1 MPTNKKQSVAS
12 VKDVKRG
19 QNKETRRI
27 ATVYNHIQWSRAQ
40 SFMLVMVSDQSNLI
54 AKVMLFI
61 KVISESNGGME
72 EPSINYYT

>member
-27 ATVYNHIQWSRAQ
+27 ATVQ
-40 SFMLVMVSDQSNLI
+40 SYPVKQRPETSFSYDLSNQ
-54 AKVMLFI
+54 
-61 KVISESNGGME
+61 
-72 EPSINYYT
+72 T